1 MGTDA
6 EMRADY
12 LAYGNLDELK
22 ASFMKLVVHT
32 TVCIRH
38 NGDHGCS
45 NASSV
50 VYIDQIFS
58 LRLLTVKVSSSFHSF
73 FSQLVVQK
81 LLPNF
86 EIDILIDKF
95 SALAVIEHICIC

>member
-1 MGTDA
+1 MMA
-6 EMRADY
+6 CQ
-12 LAYGNLDELK
+12 
-22 ASFMKLVVHT
+22 H
-32 TVCIRH
+32 
-38 NGDHGCS
+38 
-45 NASSV
+45 ASSV

-86 EIDILIDKF
+86 EINILIDKF